1 MNNREWLNGLS
12 DKEIAEFISS
22 FGEECVCCP
31 LDKTC
36 DGACVARITKW
47 LSEPHETTGHEDL
60 VKMGFSIKES
70 TQLYLTYSDNFG
82 RTLEITK
89 QDIRFKTCSDTIR
102 IWNNR
107 AIDETRKCAD
117 KIRKEKGWA

>member
-1 MNNREWLNGLS
+1 MS

-47 LSEPHETTGHEDL
+47 LSEPHETTADEDREEL
-60 VKMGFSIKES
+60 HFMPSDRDEDMVEYQDANQNRVRIRKS
-70 TQLYLTYSDNFG
+70 QL
-82 RTLEITK
+82 
-89 QDIRFKTCSDTIR
+89 
-102 IWNNR
+102 
-107 AIDETRKCAD
+107 AIDNKGWVTDAMFD
-117 KIRKEKGWA
+117 KICTIAEKKRKELGWK